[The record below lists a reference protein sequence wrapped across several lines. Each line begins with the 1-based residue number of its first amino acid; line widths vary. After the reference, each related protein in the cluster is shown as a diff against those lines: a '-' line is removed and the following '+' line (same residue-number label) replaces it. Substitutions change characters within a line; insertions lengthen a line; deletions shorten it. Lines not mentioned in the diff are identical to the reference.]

1 MIAALDGSSALQWIR
16 YRNVVEIHN
25 GGFLHGTAT
34 NIMLPIS
41 NTWQSH
47 VKNNDSSQYVA
58 VPERVKRR
66 LETSN

>member
-1 MIAALDGSSALQWIR
+1 M
-16 YRNVVEIHN
+16 VEIRN

-34 NIMLPIS
+34 NITLPVSIM
-41 NTWQSH
+41 WQSR